1 MERSQK
7 RDVAFIVRRSSVQP
21 RESTVIF
28 NTRNFAMK
36 TAVRKSELLIIVA
49 LVVITA
55 FLALSFVIS

>member
-7 RDVAFIVRRSSVQP
+7 RDVAFIVRRASVQP